1 MKKGK
6 SITLLSII
14 GVIMAFL
21 LVITFL
27 RFPFGAKE
35 NFTGILGGIDL
46 DYSLAGGTSYTLTL
60 DDDSEDVEDV
70 QAVADTIGYRLRE
83 LGYQDY
89 SIKFSKSKT
98 EGVKDY
104 DIIIETR
111 GKIDETG
118 REQREKL
125 TSDIQVAA
133 AYGDIKIFAG
143 NAENPT
149 EQVLEDV
156 KVIKDAAYA
165 GKYTD
170 EENIVRYQVLITFT
184 NEAYDYI
191 KSQLEAGA
199 FYMKVTLGEEE
210 ILSGAEPL
218 SLDYFVNNS
227 IAFTTVDETSAQ
239 QMALKIKTGGLAYKY
254 NVSKAVS
261 VTSPYGEDVATNSA
275 VVIGALLLVLVVA
288 FVVLYKGYGIISGVS
303 LIAFMLV
310 ELLML
315 IAVPNIRL
323 AIGGVI
329 GMAIALVLC
338 ADGMLVLS
346 KRISEEFANGKTIKA
361 SIKTGFKRSLAP
373 VLFVCGTAIVISLL
387 AFAFGFGSIRNF
399 GIVLGIGSA
408 IAIVIN
414 LLFVRLM
421 VALFLP
427 LLKKPE
433 AFLNLKRDEEVA

>member
-14 GVIMAFL
+14 GIVMAFL

-27 RFPFGAKE
+27 RFPFGTKE

-46 DYSLAGGTSYTLTL
+46 DYSIAGGTSYTLTL
-60 DDDSEDVEDV
+60 DDESEDVEDI

-89 SIKFSKSKT
+89 SIRFSKSKN

-104 DIIIETR
+104 DIVIETR

-118 REQREKL
+118 REQRDKL
-125 TSDIQVAA
+125 TSDIKVAA
-133 AYGDIKIFAG
+133 AYGDIKVFGGVEA
-143 NAENPT
+143 NPT
-149 EQVLEDV
+149 EQILEGV
-156 KVIKDAAYA
+156 KVIKDAAYI

-170 EENIVRYQVLITFT
+170 EQKIVRYQVSITFT

-199 FYMKVTLGEEE
+199 FYLKVTLGEEE
-210 ILSGAEPL
+210 LLSGAEAL
-218 SLDYFVNNS
+218 NLDFFVNNS

-239 QMALKIKTGGLAYKY
+239 QMALKVRTGGLSYKY
-254 NVSKAVS
+254 NVSKPVS
-261 VTSPYGEDVATNSA
+261 VSSPYGEDIANKC
-275 VVIGALLLVLVVA
+275 VVLIVTLLLFIVVA
-288 FVVLYKGYGIISGVS
+288 FILLYKGYGIISGLS
-303 LIAFMLV
+303 IIAFILV
-310 ELLML
+310 QLLML

-329 GMAIALVLC
+329 GVAIALVLC

-361 SIKTGFKRSLAP
+361 SIKTGFKRSIAP
-373 VLFVCGTAIVISLL
+373 ILFVCGTAIVVSLL
-387 AFAFGFGSIRNF
+387 AFGFGVGSLRNF

-427 LLKKPE
+427 LLKNPE
-433 AFLNLKRDEEVA
+433 AFLNLKRDKEVA

>member
-14 GVIMAFL
+14 GVIVAFL

-125 TSDIQVAA
+125 TSDIQVVA

-143 NAENPT
+143 DAENPT

-156 KVIKDAAYA
+156 KVIKDAVYA

-170 EENIVRYQVLITFT
+170 EENVVRYQVLITFT
-184 NEAYDYI
+184 DEAYDYI
-191 KSQLEAGA
+191 KSQLEVGA

-210 ILSGAEPL
+210 ILSGSEPL
-218 SLDYFVNNS
+218 NLDYFVNNS
-227 IAFTTVDETSAQ
+227 IAFTTANETTAQ

-261 VTSPYGEDVATNSA
+261 VTSPYGENVATNSA
-275 VVIGALLLVLVVA
+275 IVIGALLLILVVA
-288 FVVLYKGYGIISGVS
+288 FVILYKGYGIISGVS
-303 LIAFMLV
+303 LIAFMLI

-346 KRISEEFANGKTIKA
+346 KRISEEFANGKTVKA

-387 AFAFGFGSIRNF
+387 MFAFGYGSIRNF

-414 LLFVRLM
+414 LLFLRLM